1 MDTYVKFDV
10 KFEAKEDAF
19 IIKPSRVVS
28 RMNILS
34 IVIVMNATYM
44 NIARVNFNTG
54 LLVNMHDSIIAA
66 CVRIAIRFPYSS

>member
-1 MDTYVKFDV
+1 MDTYVKFDI

-19 IIKPSRVVS
+19 IIKPYVVS
-28 RMNILS
+28 RMNILL
-34 IVIVMNATYM
+34 IVIIMNATYV
-44 NIARVNFNTG
+44 NIARVNFDTG